1 MKELKKGEC
10 QILYKVARAGIN
22 PAFTGRFFEEV
33 SGETEISDMLE
44 SAKKSS

>member
-1 MKELKKGEC
+1 MQPPGP
-10 QILYKVARAGIN
+10 YRRGGVY
-22 PAFTGRFFEEV
+22 PFTGRFFEEV